1 MIVDRHYST
10 NEISKCFVMSIKD
23 IDKCTNTRI
32 FSMENIMVQKIKGLE
47 EMKLRRTELQAEIES
62 QEEEKNHLQREIEKL
77 SYKLTRL
84 NDSLTK
90 KIAVRNE
97 YDRTITDTETAYV
110 KILESSQLLLNM
122 IKREATNLDQTL
134 VKANMDKQQC

>member
-1 MIVDRHYST
+1 M
-10 NEISKCFVMSIKD
+10 
-23 IDKCTNTRI
+23 
-32 FSMENIMVQKIKGLE
+32 MVYIGYKTDTYKYLHITLLTFDFLGLE

-90 KIAVRNE
+90 KIAVRND
-97 YDRTITDTETAYV
+97 YDRTIADTETAYIKV
-110 KILESSQLLLNM
+110 CLLFL
-122 IKREATNLDQTL
+122 IF
-134 VKANMDKQQC
+134 